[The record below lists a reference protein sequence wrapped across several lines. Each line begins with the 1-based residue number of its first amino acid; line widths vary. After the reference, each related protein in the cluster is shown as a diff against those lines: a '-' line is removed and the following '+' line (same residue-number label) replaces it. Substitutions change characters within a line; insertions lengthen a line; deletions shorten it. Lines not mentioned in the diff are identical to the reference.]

1 MKVEKCVDN
10 VKTLFTDKLFQ
21 KVSVYILLQESLFT
35 PISLQHSRDIT
46 GII

>member
-10 VKTLFTDKLFQ
+10 VRTLFTDKLFQ
-21 KVSVYILLQESLFT
+21 VSVYILLQESLFI